1 MKAKLFSTISLIIA
15 SAAILASC
23 TPTNTPS
30 DSSSEDTPEAEVVS
44 ISQVTGWDY
53 ESSTPVLEGQLVRI
67 EDAVVTS
74 TYSATSISV
83 AQYVQNSDTDVDIS
97 AVEVVLAEENDGT
110 YDIKDI
116 VTIEGTVTSTNGR
129 PQIVDATIQWGAA
142 GQETCDYHQNEQGE
156 WVGGGSLWYSGIN
169 SGMERSWFD
178 KVTRTDSSKWY
189 EFDVQFVTVPTVTA
203 GQETHYWIVFP
214 GENTDLTDEN
224 NYSPI
229 DVTIPALTEAQ
240 ATVVN
245 EWASQFEAGDFFSFF
260 GQVWFNN
267 YASLIQP
274 YASWRFNGTNLP
286 VEIAG
291 LYTSWDDA
299 AADLNTVYSATF
311 PNFDFSSVFS
321 WRVSHLTGTDGNPFA
336 YVVANVTDGE
346 TSFLTDFFHVNEAG
360 TGIELDTYE
369 SQGWY
374 YAGLFQDSSTGA
386 IFVDLYNDELTD
398 ETSSSTATTLV
409 EISYSTSTVELY
421 IIALSEE
428 GYVDNGGATGDAA
441 SQVKDIINQNFANEG
456 MPFGLEWDA
465 DYEEWFLGVS
475 FGPETATDEATLKGA
490 AEQLVYFTTGVST
503 LVYQQAYNDPANGG
517 QDLFGVGIPTYII
530 VLVTTSYDV
539 AIQIVTYTY
548 NGKLTGQ
555 MSVYL
560 IG

>member
-178 KVTRTDSSKWY
+178 TVTRADSSKWY

-203 GQETHYWIVFP
+203 GQEAHYWIVFP

-374 YAGLFQDSSTGA
+374 YAGLFQDSNTNT

-421 IIALSEE
+421 VVALSEE
-428 GYVDNGGATGDAA
+428 GYVDNGGSEDGEWTTYTVCEYYANLFKTPLKVNELPA
-441 SQVKDIINQNFANEG
+441 S
-456 MPFGLEWDA
+456 
-465 DYEEWFLGVS
+465 Y
-475 FGPETATDEATLKGA
+475 
-490 AEQLVYFTTGVST
+490 
-503 LVYQQAYNDPANGG
+503 ANGHYVAFG
-517 QDLFGVGIPTYII
+517 YGEDETVEGLLADCQLFVSLAPEGFWEYSAPQWYAEDEVVSALYACETSTALLALEFTVYWSAANGFSIVQIACYI
-530 VLVTTSYDV
+530 
-539 AIQIVTYTY
+539 A
-548 NGKLTGQ
+548 G
-555 MSVYL
+555 
-560 IG
+560 